1 MHNGIQGVWTIIVL
15 ALSIAGIVIYFLA
28 GFLSNRKGHL
38 QPWPIYRYILWTLG
52 ILAATVPVIGPLAE
66 WAHTNFT
73 AHMLGHLL
81 LGMLAPLL
89 LVLSAPVTLVLR
101 TLPVRQARF
110 IANFLKSFPI
120 SVLSNPIIASILNIG
135 GLWLLYTTNL
145 YHVMHHNL
153 LVYLLIHFHVFAAG
167 YLFTAAMIY
176 IDPTPHRFSYLYRSI
191 VLVFALGAH
200 AILSK
205 YIYAHPPIGVPTHEA
220 EAGGMLMYYGG
231 DAIDL
236 VLIFILM
243 LHWYRSAAPRQ
254 ALAKFE
260 TV

>member
-1 MHNGIQGVWTIIVL
+1 MHNGIQGVGAIIVL
-15 ALSIAGIVIYFLA
+15 ALSFASIAVYFLA
-28 GFLSNRKGHL
+28 GFLSNRKSHL
-38 QPWPIYRYILWTLG
+38 HSWPMSRYMLWTLG
-52 ILAATVPVIGPLAE
+52 IIAATCAVIGPLTE

-89 LVLSAPVTLVLR
+89 LVLSAPMTLVLR

-110 IANFLKSFPI
+110 LASFLKSFPVAI
-120 SVLSNPIIASILNIG
+120 LSHPIIASILNIG

-145 YHVMHHNL
+145 YHFMHHNL
-153 LVYLLIHFHVFAAG
+153 LVYLLVHFHVFAAG

-191 VLVFALGAH
+191 VLMVALGAH
-200 AILSK
+200 AVLSK
-205 YIYAHPPIGVPTHEA
+205 YIYANPPTGVPTHEA
-220 EAGGMLMYYGG
+220 ETGGMLMYYGG

-254 ALAKFE
+254 TLAKFE